1 MAKAKKKTS
10 GDAVGTQPARPQS
23 ASVREDP
30 KQARR
35 DLDDALRSHD
45 STRVAKAVSRCRAW
59 IWLRETL
66 ENLLDDRNWIEGNKP
81 YRVWIHP
88 ADAERYAR
96 ESGDSSEKA
105 RSFLEWIE
113 ELSLR
118 ESLAD
123 AERRIVLLDQTLS
136 DAIART
142 SRRIFEG
149 VKNEIEDDFGVRHSE
164 PTVWVV
170 SDLGDAIKAVGML
183 LDADRKLA
191 QPDSSEPQDPLTPE
205 QSGYLKLL
213 HEQDE
218 GEAISDEIAAKR
230 IGYSDPSSIVD
241 LRKVLREKG
250 WNAIATKTGRGGGS
264 SLDRSL
270 LTPVQ
275 RDRLDAL

>member
-1 MAKAKKKTS
+1 
-10 GDAVGTQPARPQS
+10 
-23 ASVREDP
+23 VREDP

-96 ESGDSSEKA
+96 ESGDSREKA
-105 RSFLEWIE
+105 RDFLEWIE

-149 VKNEIEDDFGVRHSE
+149 VKNEIESDFGGQHSE

-183 LDADRKLA
+183 LDADLALARKSQA
-191 QPDSSEPQDPLTPE
+191 YRSPADRE
-205 QSGYLKLL
+205 KC
-213 HEQDE
+213 
-218 GEAISDEIAAKR
+218 
-230 IGYSDPSSIVD
+230 
-241 LRKVLREKG
+241 VLRELLLADGGRSAEELAEQLRGRVQPDGKKRSIDAKG
-250 WNAIATKTGRGGGS
+250 VSDAIGRLREECGYRIPNDGKTGYRVDDT
-264 SLDRSL
+264 DRELAREHGVSDGTDGTL
-270 LTPVQ
+270 SE
-275 RDRLDAL
+275 